1 MAKFLTCSEDTIM
14 DITPEKVWNIVRG
27 DKKEAYLLVD
37 VRTPEEYTEEH
48 LPGARLVPLHEL
60 DQRYGE
66 IDRKKKIITYC
77 RSGRR
82 SMGGAILLCNQ
93 GFRQLHNMEGGI
105 MNWPY
110 EKIKGPPEEAEEFF
124 KDIAEIKELLFFAI
138 QTEKASRSFYF
149 QAAQKLKEKDVKD
162 LLNKLSRAEEKHA
175 EHIHNRL
182 KDIWPEVPPLREI
195 KESEF
200 TEGKI
205 SLPQSLLGLEE
216 NPPQE
221 KMDVLE
227 IALEKECK
235 AFDLYQ
241 RMAAGVEATLK
252 EFFQDLADQE
262 RGHIDELS
270 RLL

>member
-1 MAKFLTCSEDTIM
+1 
-14 DITPEKVWNIVRG
+14 
-27 DKKEAYLLVD
+27 
-37 VRTPEEYTEEH
+37 
-48 LPGARLVPLHEL
+48 
-60 DQRYGE
+60 
-66 IDRKKKIITYC
+66 
-77 RSGRR
+77 
-82 SMGGAILLCNQ
+82 
-93 GFRQLHNMEGGI
+93 

>member
-1 MAKFLTCSEDTIM
+1 MVKFLTCSEDTIR
-14 DITPEKVWNIVRG
+14 DIAPEEVWDIIRG

-48 LPGARLVPLHEL
+48 LPGARLIPLHKL
-60 DQRYGE
+60 DQRYEE
-66 IDRKKKIITYC
+66 INRKKKIITYC

-82 SMGGAILLCNQ
+82 SMGGAILLCNK
-93 GFRQLHNMEGGI
+93 GFQELYNMYGGI
-105 MNWPY
+105 MNWSY
-110 EKIKGPPEEAEEFF
+110 EKIKGPPGEAEEFF
-124 KDIAEIKELLFFAI
+124 KDVKEI
-138 QTEKASRSFYF
+138 
-149 QAAQKLKEKDVKD
+149 KD
-162 LLNKLSRAEEKHA
+162 LLLFALQMEKTSQNFYLQVAELIEEKEVSDLLKKLSRAEERHA
-175 EHIHNRL
+175 EHLHGKL
-182 KDIWPEVPPLREI
+182 EDIWPETPPLKDI

-200 TEGKI
+200 MEWAI
-205 SLPQSLLGLEE
+205 SLPQSLLAIEE
-216 NPPQE
+216 NPPQG

-241 RMAAGVEATLK
+241 RMAEKVAPPLK
-252 EFFQDLADQE
+252 EFFRDLAGQE